1 MPSNGPQE
9 PIIETPTHEPGREEP
24 GDRALRLRVRQQE
37 ILAELGVTAL
47 KGTPFDDLLKEA
59 VVLSAQGLEAEFCKV
74 LEYIPAQNRL
84 LMRAGVGWDEAWSER
99 PALEPTSPRRQAMH
113 CAPESR

>member
-1 MPSNGPQE
+1 MHSSNGPRE

-37 ILAELGVTAL
+37 ILAQLGVTAL

-59 VVLSAQGLEAEFCKV
+59 VVLSAQGLEAELCKV
-74 LEYIPAQNRL
+74 LKLNSARC
-84 LMRAGVGWDEAWSER
+84 WS
-99 PALEPTSPRRQAMH
+99 TYPRKTG
-113 CAPESR
+113 S

>member
-1 MPSNGPQE
+1 MRLGSVRLAPPKGSSCMPSDGPRE
-9 PIIETPTHEPGREEP
+9 PIIETPTHEPGRGET

-59 VVLSAQGLEAEFCKV
+59 VVLCAQGLEAELC
-74 LEYIPAQNRL
+74 RC
-84 LMRAGVGWDEAWSER
+84 WS
-99 PALEPTSPRRQAMH
+99 TYPRKTG
-113 CAPESR
+113 S

>member
-1 MPSNGPQE
+1 MPSNGPRE
-9 PIIETPTHEPGREEP
+9 PVIETPARPGREET

-59 VVLSAQGLEAEFCKV
+59 VVLCRGWKLNSARC
-74 LEYIPAQNRL
+74 
-84 LMRAGVGWDEAWSER
+84 WS
-99 PALEPTSPRRQAMH
+99 TYPRKTG
-113 CAPESR
+113 S

>member
-1 MPSNGPQE
+1 MPSSGPLE
-9 PIIETPTHEPGREEP
+9 PIVETPTHEPRREET

-59 VVLSAQGLEAEFCKV
+59 VVLSAQGLEAELCKV
-74 LEYIPAQNRL
+74 LKLNSARC
-84 LMRAGVGWDEAWSER
+84 WS
-99 PALEPTSPRRQAMH
+99 TYPRKTG
-113 CAPESR
+113 S